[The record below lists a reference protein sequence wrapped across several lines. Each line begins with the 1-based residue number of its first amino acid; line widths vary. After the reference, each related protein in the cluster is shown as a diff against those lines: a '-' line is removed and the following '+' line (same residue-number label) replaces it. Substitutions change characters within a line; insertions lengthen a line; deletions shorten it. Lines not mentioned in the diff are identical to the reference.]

1 MNVKSFTDVEAMSA
15 AAADEIAALV
25 HEAVSARGACR
36 IAVAGGKTPIPVY
49 ARLATMPLP
58 WDRLDV
64 WFGDERCVPP
74 ENLDSNY
81 HMMKVALLDVIGTNT
96 IERVHRIR
104 AEGDPAEAAAA
115 YERELIG
122 VLGTPPVLDI
132 VLLGLGTDGHTASLF
147 PHSPALGETRW
158 VAANPYRDSMRI
170 TLTPPTL
177 RGARHIRFLVAGAD
191 KANIVET
198 VIDGPRDPARYP
210 AQLMAHAETD
220 VVWFTDLA
228 AASQLARPT

>member
-1 MNVKSFTDVEAMSA
+1 MSVKSFTDLDAMSV

-25 HEAVSARGACR
+25 HTAVSARGACR
-36 IAVAGGKTPIPVY
+36 IAVAGGKTPLPIY

-81 HMMKVALLDVIGTNT
+81 HMLKVALLDVIGTNT

-104 AEGDPAEAAAA
+104 AEGDPIEAAAA
-115 YERELIG
+115 YERELLG
-122 VLGTPPVLDI
+122 VLGDPPVLDI

-147 PHSPALGETRW
+147 PGSPALTETRW

-170 TLTPPTL
+170 TLTPPAL
-177 RGARHIRFLVAGAD
+177 RAARHIRFLVSGAD
-191 KANIVET
+191 KAAILST
-198 VIDGPRDPARYP
+198 VLHGPRDPDRYP
-210 AQLMAHAETD
+210 AQLIAHAETD
-220 VVWFTDLA
+220 VAWFTDLA
-228 AASQLARPT
+228 AVSQLPRPA